1 MHKHMKLTIHLM
13 QSEVITLQKENGE
26 LKSNEFKIQSR
37 VLKLEEKNEELRTK
51 ILNLE
56 RKNEESRSSLQEKKE
71 VMYKH
76 LNLKAKESDH
86 LKRFKY
92 LFIPMTIIMIV
103 LIVIIMMT
111 SSLRTKGNL
120 EWEISGVNGKIQRDD
135 NTFSDPFY
143 VGLYKFQAQ
152 ILWKEERNY
161 VGLYLHILKGK
172 MDDTLKW
179 PIKYK
184 FSMVL
189 INQLDVR
196 HNFEFNGIIP
206 EEYLKNFAEHFSKPS
221 SERNGGYRIR
231 FIPHDVLLQDKYYK
245 DDSIMLKISV
255 ELV

>member
-1 MHKHMKLTIHLM
+1 M
-13 QSEVITLQKENGE
+13 
-26 LKSNEFKIQSR
+26 IQSK
-37 VLKLEEKNEELRTK
+37 VVKLEEKKTELSTK

-56 RKNEESRSSLQEKKE
+56 KKNEESRSSLQERKGD
-71 VMYKH
+71 MDKH
-76 LNLKAKESDH
+76 LNRTAKENGH
-86 LKRFKY
+86 LNRFKS
-92 LFIPMTIIMIV
+92 LFIPMMIMMTV

-111 SSLRTKGNL
+111 SSSSEIGHLKIFQSLLIPTISSFGAEGNL
-120 EWEISGVNGKIQRDD
+120 EWTISGAKNRIWWNR
-135 NTFSDPFY
+135 NTFSDPFD

-152 ILWKEERNY
+152 ILWNEERNY

-189 INQLDVR
+189 INQLDAR

-221 SERNGGYRIR
+221 SERNGGYRIK

-245 DDSIMLKISV
+245 DDSIMLNISV